1 MNLHIR
7 LQEVSST
14 DYWDLK
20 GCKQSVAK
28 SDLPFRKNFLAVG

>member
-14 DYWDLK
+14 DDLDLNV
-20 GCKQSVAK
+20 CKHSVAQ
-28 SDLPFRKNFLAVG
+28 SDLPFMKYFLAVG